1 MPSRRKVPTPAS
13 GAFAVSHNDENMLGT
28 AQEPQAGLFQALFE
42 QAAVGMIVLDAQ
54 TLRILQ
60 VNARFCAMTGY
71 PPEALI
77 GRPIEEIT
85 HPEDVAAD
93 QETRE
98 RLSSDRGT
106 PLLRREKRYRRADGS
121 AVWAQLTVSLLRN
134 AQGELIAY
142 VGMVEDISERKR
154 LEQRTLKSLE
164 ALLQMAHTLTQPTAG
179 ARQASGDRS
188 SARAS
193 ALLRHLAELA
203 CQVLGCERLNLV
215 LVQPETEMLEPLV
228 LVGVPP
234 EQEQMWRARMQRLA
248 LREYLTADTIDR
260 LKAGEPVLVGPD
272 QRLLP
277 IQTPSLEIAQFLVAP
292 LLAGERLLGGMSL
305 DYGEDHRFTPDELV
319 LARALGNLVALL
331 LEREQLVQA
340 SHAARQQVE
349 TLEQEKVERETFI
362 SLVAHELRTPLTV
375 ISGQAQFMERH
386 MHDEARRA
394 ESLRKI
400 RVQTKRLQRL
410 IDDLLDVSRIA
421 SGTFEMAPE
430 MIDLAALAKS
440 TVEEQQAT
448 TQRHTLHLEAPSE
461 PLMGLWDR
469 LRLSQALSNLLSN
482 AIKYSEGGEVHV
494 RIRLLEEEVQV
505 TVQDQGVGMTAEE
518 IDQLFQLYSRLQRTR
533 KIAGNGLGLYLTRGI
548 IEAHGGRLWASSPG
562 PDQGSTFT
570 FTLPLRRAAGGK
582 AGG

>member
-13 GAFAVSHNDENMLGT
+13 GAFTASRNDENAPGA
-28 AQEPQAGLFQALFE
+28 AQESPTGLFQALFE
-42 QAAVGMIVLDAQ
+42 QAAVGIIVLDAQ

-71 PPEALI
+71 LPEALI

-93 QETRE
+93 QEARE
-98 RLSSDRGT
+98 RLSAGRKT
-106 PLLRREKRYRRADGS
+106 PLLRREKRYRHADGS
-121 AVWAQLTVSLLRN
+121 VVWVQLTISLLRD

-142 VGMVEDISERKR
+142 MGIVEDISERKR

-164 ALLQMAHTLTQPTAG
+164 ALLQMAHTLTQPTAS
-179 ARQASGDRS
+179 ARQAGEDRS
-188 SARAS
+188 SARTS

-215 LVQPETEMLEPLV
+215 LVQPETEMLEPLA

-292 LLAGERLLGGMSL
+292 LLMGERLLGGMSL

-349 TLEQEKVERETFI
+349 TLEQEKAERETFI

-421 SGTFEMAPE
+421 SGTFEMPPD
-430 MIDLAALAKS
+430 MMDLCALAKS
-440 TVEEQQAT
+440 TVEEQHAT
-448 TQRHTLHLEAPSE
+448 TQHHTLRLEAPSE

-469 LRLSQALSNLLSN
+469 QRLSQALSNLLSN

-494 RIRLLEEEVQV
+494 RIRLLEEGVQV
-505 TVQDQGVGMTAEE
+505 SVQDQGVGLTAEE
-518 IDQLFQLYSRLQRTR
+518 ISQLFQLYSRLQRTR

-548 IEAHGGRLWASSPG
+548 IEAHGGRIRVSSPG

-570 FTLPLRRAAGGK
+570 FTLPWRRARE
-582 AGG
+582 

>member
-1 MPSRRKVPTPAS
+1 M
-13 GAFAVSHNDENMLGT
+13 
-28 AQEPQAGLFQALFE
+28 
-42 QAAVGMIVLDAQ
+42 
-54 TLRILQ
+54 
-60 VNARFCAMTGY
+60 
-71 PPEALI
+71 
-77 GRPIEEIT
+77 
-85 HPEDVAAD
+85 
-93 QETRE
+93 
-98 RLSSDRGT
+98 
-106 PLLRREKRYRRADGS
+106 
-121 AVWAQLTVSLLRN
+121 
-134 AQGELIAY
+134 AY
-142 VGMVEDISERKR
+142 MGIVEDISERKR

-179 ARQASGDRS
+179 TRQAGGNRS

-203 CQVLGCERLNLV
+203 CQVLGCERLNMV

-248 LREYLTADTIDR
+248 LSEYLTADTIDR

-305 DYGEDHRFTPDELV
+305 DYGGDHRFTSDELV
-319 LARALGNLVALL
+319 LARALGNLIALL

-430 MIDLAALAKS
+430 MIDLCALAKS
-440 TVEEQQAT
+440 TMEEQQAT
-448 TQRHTLHLEAPSE
+448 TQRHTLRLEAPNA
-461 PLMGLWDR
+461 PLMGMWDR

-494 RIRLLEEEVQV
+494 CIRLLEEEVQV
-505 TVQDQGVGMTAEE
+505 SVRDQGAGMTAEE
-518 IDQLFQLYSRLQRTR
+518 IDQLFQLYSRLERTR

-548 IEAHGGRLWASSPG
+548 IEAHGGRLWASSPSPG
-562 PDQGSTFT
+562 QGSTFT
-570 FTLPLRRAAGGK
+570 FTLPLRRARE
-582 AGG
+582 